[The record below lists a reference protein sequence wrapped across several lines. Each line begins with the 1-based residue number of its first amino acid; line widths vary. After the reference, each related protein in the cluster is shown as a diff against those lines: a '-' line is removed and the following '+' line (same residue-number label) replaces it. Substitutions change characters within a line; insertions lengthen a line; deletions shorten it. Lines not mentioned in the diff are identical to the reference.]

1 MSLLPNADWKLLR
14 HLHQQIAS
22 AQAQRI
28 QLGAKIHPQAY
39 LISPGEQGAAQL
51 AELSH
56 DFLYDLLEQDDG
68 QRLLA
73 KYLADALQPG
83 SQVQQHIAH
92 DYGFQARYTISSQE
106 AMLPQADGSQQ
117 PVLMVLLH
125 GQGFALP
132 VFHTIHQ
139 NDGQLQCQLR
149 PFPDLAEFQAV
160 QALLEQRLQQGCTT
174 H

>member
-1 MSLLPNADWKLLR
+1 MSPLPNADWKLLR

-22 AQAQRI
+22 EQAQRI
-28 QLGAKIHPQAY
+28 EQGSRIHPQAY
-39 LISPGEQGAAQL
+39 LISPGDHGAAQL

-83 SQVQQHIAH
+83 SSVQQHIAR

-125 GQGFALP
+125 GHGFALP
-132 VFHTIHQ
+132 VFHTIIQ
-139 NDGQLQCQLR
+139 CAGQRQCQLR
-149 PFPDLAEFQAV
+149 PFPDLAEFQSV
-160 QALLEQRLQQGCTT
+160 QALLEQRLRQGSTT